1 MLQIS
6 SGLIVLLGII
16 ILFGIISR
24 PPHSKRQQQQQRHP
38 INVGADGQRA
48 TLNSNKLRRG
58 MDTEAA
64 NAQVA
69 KTNVPQQGIAD
80 QAIEDSA

>member
-1 MLQIS
+1 
-6 SGLIVLLGII
+6 
-16 ILFGIISR
+16 
-24 PPHSKRQQQQQRHP
+24 
-38 INVGADGQRA
+38 
-48 TLNSNKLRRG
+48 